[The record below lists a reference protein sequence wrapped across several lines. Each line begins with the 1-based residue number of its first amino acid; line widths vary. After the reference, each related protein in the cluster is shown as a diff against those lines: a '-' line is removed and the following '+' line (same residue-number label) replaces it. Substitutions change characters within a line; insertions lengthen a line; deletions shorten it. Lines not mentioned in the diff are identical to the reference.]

1 MVTND
6 VEIEGNQPVFVMEF
20 NENVMVVGSGNLV
33 VTEVGATEPTLVI
46 PITSEMVADA
56 VITVSY
62 DWRTI
67 GTLKYGTEYFV
78 TVDGGFIEDEW
89 ENIWEGVSDET
100 AWTFMTEDLSVAI
113 ADVQGTG
120 SASPM
125 IGELVEVTGT
135 ITAIAPGEGFFMQDD
150 NAAWSGIWVAYSN
163 VSELAIGD
171 GVVVEG
177 TVDEVDEVT
186 TISATIVEVVDAP
199 LTVVAVVVDSP
210 SSAKAEMYESVLV
223 QVKGARANAAN
234 TSGVWSI
241 YYETTDIVNVNKWL
255 YTYDALVAGNF
266 YDVTGVVNS
275 RMSNFRL
282 EPRMESD
289 IYDITV
295 NTNIDGVS
303 AADFKIYPNP
313 FNDRINIDNS
323 SKLTRVV
330 ITNIAGQRVMDVNH
344 PEREIRTA
352 NLVSGVYVISLFTE
366 DGMVKSDRIVKR

>member
-1 MVTND
+1 MV
-6 VEIEGNQPVFVMEF
+6 
-20 NENVMVVGSGNLV
+20 
-33 VTEVGATEPTLVI
+33 
-46 PITSEMVADA
+46 
-56 VITVSY
+56 
-62 DWRTI
+62 
-67 GTLKYGTEYFV
+67 
-78 TVDGGFIEDEW
+78 
-89 ENIWEGVSDET
+89 
-100 AWTFMTEDLSVAI
+100 
-113 ADVQGTG
+113 
-120 SASPM
+120 
-125 IGELVEVTGT
+125 
-135 ITAIAPGEGFFMQDD
+135 
-150 NAAWSGIWVAYSN
+150 
-163 VSELAIGD
+163 
-171 GVVVEG
+171 
-177 TVDEVDEVT
+177 
-186 TISATIVEVVDAP
+186 
-199 LTVVAVVVDSP
+199 
-210 SSAKAEMYESVLV
+210 
-223 QVKGARANAAN
+223 
-234 TSGVWSI
+234 
-241 YYETTDIVNVNKWL
+241 L